1 MNSKEI
7 ELQKLKWRCRRGIK
21 ELDLIF
27 TNFLET
33 HCPLSAEQ
41 TQLTESLL
49 DVNDLDLYDWF
60 TGKSE
65 PIEPDLSKHIQ
76 LIRSCTKKQ

>member
-1 MNSKEI
+1 MNKE
-7 ELQKLKWRCRRGIK
+7 EKDLQRLKWRCRRGIK

-27 TNFLET
+27 TNYLDA
-33 HCPLSAEQ
+33 HHPLSSLQ
-41 TQLTESLL
+41 KKLTESLL

-65 PIEPDLSKHIQ
+65 PNEQELCKHIK
-76 LIRSCTKKQ
+76 LIKSCTKSD

>member
-27 TNFLET
+27 TNFLEAYY
-33 HCPLSAEQ
+33 PLSVEQ

-49 DVNDLDLYDWF
+49 EVNDLDLYDWF

-65 PIEPDLSKHIQ
+65 PIEPALTKHIQ
-76 LIRSCTKKQ
+76 LIRSCTKKE

>member
-1 MNSKEI
+1 LDTKEQ

-27 TNFLET
+27 TNFLES
-33 HCPLSAEQ
+33 HYPLSVKQ

-65 PIEPDLSKHIQ
+65 PTESELSEHIQ
-76 LIRSCTKKQ
+76 LIRSCTKKE